1 MYAVEMHGI
10 TKQFKNVLANS
21 NVDLMVRQGEIHSL
35 LGENGAGKST
45 LMNILYGMYAPTDG
59 SIQVFGKPVEIE
71 NPLKAIGLGIAMV
84 HQHFMLIEPLTVAEN
99 VVLGYEP
106 KKKGCFDFK
115 KAVAQVEAL
124 SKQYGLAV
132 DPRERVENLS
142 VGTKQRV
149 EILKALYRQ
158 AEILI
163 LDEPTAVLTPQ
174 EVTDLF
180 RVLRGLKES
189 GKTIIIITHKLKE
202 TLELADTV
210 TILRKGEVVTS
221 LPTASVDEAKLAELM
236 VGRIVA
242 FETEKKDVAGE
253 HKVVMALR
261 GATVVKDR
269 RNVLDNVSLEIRS
282 GEILGIAGVEGNG
295 QTELIDVLCGLEKLH
310 GGAIL
315 LDGEQLRSKSVT
327 PRAML
332 EAGVGHIPEDRGKR
346 GYVGSFTIAENI
358 VLGYHRNKAFSKAGL
373 INLKAR
379 DEFANKVSQ
388 QYDVRMDSIRDTVGS
403 LSGGNQQKVIIGRV
417 FAQDPKVIIAAQ
429 PTRGVDIGAIEN
441 IHAELIKMRDAGK
454 AILLISA
461 DLEELTKLSDNIA
474 VLYAG
479 RIVDKRKA
487 NEYDE
492 RTLGALMTGHA
503 AGGEE
508 ASKERE
514 AQ

>member
-1 MYAVEMHGI
+1 MYADEMRGI

-21 NVDLMVRQGEIHSL
+21 NVDLLVQRGEIHSL

-45 LMNILYGMYAPTDG
+45 LMNILYGMYAPTSG
-59 SIQVFGKPVEIE
+59 EISVQGKPVKIE
-71 NPLKAIGLGIAMV
+71 NPLKAIELGIAMV
-84 HQHFMLIEPLTVAEN
+84 HQHFMLIEPMTVAEN

-106 KKKGCFDFK
+106 KKNGCFDFK
-115 KAVAQVEAL
+115 KAVSDVEAL
-124 SKQYGLAV
+124 AKEYGLYV
-132 DPRERVENLS
+132 DAREKVENLS

-149 EILKALYRQ
+149 EILKVLYRK

-180 RVLRGLKES
+180 KVLRRLKES
-189 GKTIIIITHKLKE
+189 GKTILIITHKLKE
-202 TLELADTV
+202 TLALADTV
-210 TILRKGEVVTS
+210 TILRKGQVITS
-221 LPTASVDEAKLAELM
+221 VSTKDVDESKLAELM
-236 VGRIVA
+236 VGRIVSFQA
-242 FETEKKDVAGE
+242 EKNEVPGE

-261 GATVVKDR
+261 GATVVKEK
-269 RNVLDNVSLEIRS
+269 RNALDGVSLEIRS

-295 QTELIDVLCGLEKLH
+295 QTELIDALTGLQRLH
-310 GGAIL
+310 SGSIELEGKALHAARI
-315 LDGEQLRSKSVT
+315 T

-346 GYVGSFTIAENI
+346 VFVGSFTIAENI
-358 VLGYHRNKAFSKAGL
+358 VLGYHRKREFSNHGL
-373 INLKAR
+373 IRLKER
-379 DEFANKVSQ
+379 DAFAQKVAE

-429 PTRGVDIGAIEN
+429 PTRGVDIGAIEY
-441 IHAELIKMRDAGK
+441 IHAQILKMRDAGK

-461 DLEELTKLSDNIA
+461 DLEELTKLSDEIA

-479 RIVDKRKA
+479 RIVDTRPAKDYEEK
-487 NEYDE
+487 
-492 RTLGALMTGHA
+492 TLGALMTGHA
-503 AGGEE
+503 AAEE
-508 ASKERE
+508 KE
-514 AQ
+514 A